1 MFLIF
6 DIYFEYVR
14 SGGENIVYMS
24 NGGFGSL
31 KVVCGYFF
39 ILNEEEEWICVDFKC
54 KFLLIVVGLFSKILR
69 VMVSVRFMEI
79 VDSGYRF
86 FKRSDFVNFYY
97 VGFGYVFV
105 LVISVNDSEIFSDV
119 LMDDF
124 MFMMDSSVDG
134 IFFYCVGSKK

>member
-24 NGGFGSL
+24 IGGLGSL

-54 KFLLIVVGLFSKILR
+54 KFVFIVVGLFSKILR
-69 VMVSVRFMEI
+69 VIASVRFIEI
-79 VDSGYRF
+79 VENGYR
-86 FKRSDFVNFYY
+86 
-97 VGFGYVFV
+97 
-105 LVISVNDSEIFSDV
+105 
-119 LMDDF
+119 
-124 MFMMDSSVDG
+124 
-134 IFFYCVGSKK
+134 